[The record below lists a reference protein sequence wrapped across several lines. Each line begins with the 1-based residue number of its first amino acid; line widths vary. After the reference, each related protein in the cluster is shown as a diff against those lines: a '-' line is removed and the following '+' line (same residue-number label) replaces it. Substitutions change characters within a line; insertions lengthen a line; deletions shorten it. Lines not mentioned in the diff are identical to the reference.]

1 MTNNNRSFAEP
12 ELRMFDLVR
21 TGAVEQYKLNISQF
35 DKFIKEAKPEVKR
48 NIKKAK
54 NILLHHY
61 KQMFITNALHL
72 WTWWLNELQ
81 VSQEQKLDEFSIPPN
96 LDLIETEI
104 VEQLINISQIIGFD
118 IDERDKDYMTDKMKF
133 FKEQY
138 NNLKNNTKDE
148 QL

>member
-12 ELRMFDLVR
+12 ESRMFDLVR

-72 WTWWLNELQ
+72 WTWWLNEMQ
-81 VSQEQKLDEFSIPPN
+81 VYQEQKLDEFSIPPN

-104 VEQLINISQIIGFD
+104 VEQLVNISQIIGFD

-133 FKEQY
+133 FKEHY
-138 NNLKNNTKDE
+138 NN
-148 QL
+148 

>member
-21 TGAVEQYKLNISQF
+21 TGAVEQYKLNISKF
-35 DKFIKEAKPEVKR
+35 DKVIKEAKPEVKR

-72 WTWWLNELQ
+72 WTWWLNEMQ
-81 VSQEQKLDEFSIPPN
+81 VYQEQKLDKFSIPPN
-96 LDLIETEI
+96 LDFIEKEI
-104 VEQLINISQIIGFD
+104 VEQLVNISQIIGFD
-118 IDERDKDYMTDKMKF
+118 IDERDRDYMTDKMKF